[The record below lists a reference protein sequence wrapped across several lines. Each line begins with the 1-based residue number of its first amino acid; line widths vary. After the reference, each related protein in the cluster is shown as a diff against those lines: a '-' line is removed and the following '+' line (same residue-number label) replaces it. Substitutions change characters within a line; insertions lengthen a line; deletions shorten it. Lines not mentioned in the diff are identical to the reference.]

1 MLEQSSEGGLLGTDV
16 GVGHSAPAR
25 SVCLLYPPRAVKPRL
40 TGLGT
45 EGSPSAPPTDLL
57 LRLTVINSSRSTFLK
72 SPDFRLTYLCPHHL
86 VC

>member
-16 GVGHSAPAR
+16 GVGHSRQRGPFVCCTPHEQSNQGLRGSGQRAAPLR
-25 SVCLLYPPRAVKPRL
+25 
-40 TGLGT
+40 
-45 EGSPSAPPTDLL
+45 PPTDLL

-72 SPDFRLTYLCPHHL
+72 SPDFRLTYLCPHHS